1 MLDIEAKCVC
11 NNLVKNHYTEDE
23 LRINS
28 STKTNNY
35 FKKEGK
41 YCTYTDNIIFLK
53 DTPHIKFINS
63 SSPSLT
69 KGEENIVK
77 GILDKNHE

>member
-1 MLDIEAKCVC
+1 MNWVSIPAPKQTTISR
-11 NNLVKNHYTEDE
+11 K
-23 LRINS
+23 RASIA
-28 STKTNNY
+28 
-35 FKKEGK
+35 
-41 YCTYTDNIIFLK
+41 TYTDNIIFFK

-77 GILDKNHE
+77 GILYKNHEWN